1 MARSSGLLK
10 KPHPS
15 TVLRTNGLETESDV
29 YHSAHGE
36 SPSNHQSPRCD
47 VIKTGVLD
55 YSNTHCAYE
64 H

>member
-15 TVLRTNGLETESDV
+15 TVWTNGLETESDV

-36 SPSNHQSPRCD
+36 LRRTINRLGA
-47 VIKTGVLD
+47 T
-55 YSNTHCAYE
+55 
-64 H
+64 

>member
-1 MARSSGLLK
+1 MAATNGLLK

-36 SPSNHQSPRCD
+36 LRRTINRLGA
-47 VIKTGVLD
+47 T
-55 YSNTHCAYE
+55 
-64 H
+64 